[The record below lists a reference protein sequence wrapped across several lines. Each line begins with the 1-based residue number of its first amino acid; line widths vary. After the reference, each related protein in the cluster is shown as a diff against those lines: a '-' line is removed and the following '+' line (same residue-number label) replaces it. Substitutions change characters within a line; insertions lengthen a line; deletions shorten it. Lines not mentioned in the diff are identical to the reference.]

1 MKTKE
6 FIEKANKLGCK
17 VEQSQMGTSVYNET
31 NCCTMA
37 MVSEDYENS
46 VNITYASDELFDLIV
61 SYAKTPVEERKSVKK
76 YSVKLLPNSKG
87 YLNVRYGYSNTVA
100 NRYLISDIEEMGDY
114 KTVANRYSISDIEE
128 TNDYKTKFTED
139 EIEALKM
146 QPGLAIDWDKVC
158 IEPAV

>member
-6 FIEKANKLGCK
+6 FIEKANKLGYEAK
-17 VEQSQMGTSVYNET
+17 QGQMGTSVYNET

-37 MVSEDYENS
+37 MVSEDYENR
-46 VNITYASDELFDLIV
+46 VNITYASDKLFDLIV
-61 SYAKTPVEERKSVKK
+61 SYAKTPIEERKSVKK
-76 YSVKLLPNSKG
+76 YSVKLLPDSEG

-100 NRYLISDIEEMGDY
+100 NRYLISGIEENG
-114 KTVANRYSISDIEE
+114 
-128 TNDYKTKFTED
+128 DYKTKFTED

-146 QPGLAIDWDKVC
+146 EQGLAIDWDKVC